1 VRFKLGR
8 LLATPG
14 AIESVG
20 WPKLVELL
28 RRHARGDWRHL
39 DRHDRI
45 VNLLAVRAE
54 RRRAEVQIR
63 VFSAYNVG
71 AVRLW
76 VITEADR
83 SSTIVLLPSEY

>member
-1 VRFKLGR
+1 MAEVRFELGR

-28 RRHARGDWRHL
+28 RRHARGDWGDVSAADRLENVLALRHGL
-39 DRHDRI
+39 R
-45 VNLLAVRAE
+45 LL
-54 RRRAEVQIR
+54 
-63 VFSAYNVG
+63 SAYEVG

-83 SSTIVLLPSEY
+83 SSTTVLRPSEY